1 MQELKCIQIQILLF
15 SAQHLIETT
24 TKKNSKVMYLQ
35 RKKNQYIRYL
45 NLHKAQTHLKRKL
58 VFFLFG
64 KYENTTVTKPFSF
77 KSKLFWIRS
86 YEKIK
91 FSKKTLRRKATQNF
105 NLLSKLGSVGGYF
118 VNQTHSKRR
127 QSL

>member
-58 VFFLFG
+58 VLFCL
-64 KYENTTVTKPFSF
+64 ENMKTQLLQSHSVSRANYFEFEATK
-77 KSKLFWIRS
+77 KSNS
-86 YEKIK
+86 A
-91 FSKKTLRRKATQNF
+91 RKP
-105 NLLSKLGSVGGYF
+105 
-118 VNQTHSKRR
+118 
-127 QSL
+127 